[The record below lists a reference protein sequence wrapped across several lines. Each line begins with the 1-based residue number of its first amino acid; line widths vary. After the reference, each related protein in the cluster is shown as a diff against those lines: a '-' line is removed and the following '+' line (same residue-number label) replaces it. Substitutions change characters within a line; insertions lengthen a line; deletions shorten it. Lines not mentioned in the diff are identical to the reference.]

1 MKILFCTNTLG
12 GFGGIERV
20 TIVKANALA
29 AIEGNEVYICFTDK
43 GAFPKTIH
51 PLSPKI
57 KVFDLE
63 TPYWGFNSTLK
74 LLLGFIPLIRKTRK
88 RLLDVIKTVNP
99 DVIISTGSYE
109 KYAAASIGITGIKRQ
124 SAKQFAMGGGNTLL
138 IREYHFNS
146 NFRRYMNHSKYSLP
160 AIKVAEWVESR
171 ILSCCFDKSF
181 LLTESDLNTNFK
193 NRLRFDYMHNP
204 TSFCPETVSEYSDR
218 PKTILAVGRISAQ
231 KNFEAMIKIWNKIC
245 RQAPGWKLRIV
256 GDGSG
261 MDSLQ
266 RLVKD
271 LGISDFTELIG
282 RSFNVDKELDSA
294 QVFVLTSKYEG
305 FAVVLVE
312 AMTFGLPIVSFDTP
326 YGPSEIVRNN
336 VDGFI
341 VGYNDKEAFANKLLM
356 LIRDETLRQRM
367 SDNALTRSK
376 DFTPD
381 AIAEKWMETYSRLL
395 AEKNTRKRYLQ

>member
-124 SAKQFAMGGGNTLL
+124 SAKQFAMGGG
-138 IREYHFNS
+138 
-146 NFRRYMNHSKYSLP
+146 
-160 AIKVAEWVESR
+160 
-171 ILSCCFDKSF
+171 
-181 LLTESDLNTNFK
+181 
-193 NRLRFDYMHNP
+193 
-204 TSFCPETVSEYSDR
+204 
-218 PKTILAVGRISAQ
+218 
-231 KNFEAMIKIWNKIC
+231 
-245 RQAPGWKLRIV
+245 
-256 GDGSG
+256 
-261 MDSLQ
+261 
-266 RLVKD
+266 
-271 LGISDFTELIG
+271 
-282 RSFNVDKELDSA
+282 
-294 QVFVLTSKYEG
+294 
-305 FAVVLVE
+305 
-312 AMTFGLPIVSFDTP
+312 
-326 YGPSEIVRNN
+326 
-336 VDGFI
+336 
-341 VGYNDKEAFANKLLM
+341 
-356 LIRDETLRQRM
+356 
-367 SDNALTRSK
+367 
-376 DFTPD
+376 
-381 AIAEKWMETYSRLL
+381 
-395 AEKNTRKRYLQ
+395 